1 MEKLDNKDL
10 LSLLCY
16 IILPPLGVFI
26 KFGLKSSFWINLIL
40 TILGFYILG
49 LIHAFYVILKK

>member
-10 LSLLCY
+10 LSLLCS